1 MIYGIISD
9 VHGNLEAL
17 LAVLEKIKSY
27 DKKIEK
33 MICLGDIVGYGA
45 DPGECIRITR
55 EISDVILAGNHD
67 FAVCEQT
74 DIAGFNDYAKE
85 AVLWS
90 REALNQDE
98 IDFLKKLPLKH
109 SEKNADFVHSSL
121 HRPESWRY
129 LSGTP
134 DTYIDFQV
142 MKKKVLFVGH
152 THVPVIFENVG
163 VEVKR
168 LNLSKLSLNTKKKY
182 IINPGSVGQPRDR
195 DPRASFSVYDEKNK
209 SVETIRVEYEIEKAQ
224 KKILNAGLPEVLAT
238 RLSYGG

>member
-9 VHGNLEAL
+9 IHGNLESL
-17 LAVLEKIKSY
+17 LAIMEKIKSY
-27 DKKIEK
+27 GKRIDRI
-33 MICLGDIVGYGA
+33 ICLGDIVGYGA
-45 DPGECIRITR
+45 DPAECIRITR
-55 EISDVILAGNHD
+55 EVSDVIIAGNHD

-74 DIAGFNDYAKE
+74 SIENFNDYAKE

-90 REALNQDE
+90 RDE
-98 IDFLKKLPLKH
+98 VDKDGIDFLKELPFKH
-109 SEKNADFVHSSL
+109 SERSADFVHSSL

-134 DTYIDFQV
+134 DTYIDFQI
-142 MKKKVLFVGH
+142 MEKKVLFVGH

-163 VEVKR
+163 MEVKR
-168 LNLSKLSLNTKKKY
+168 LDLYELTLDPRKKY

-195 DPRASFSVYDEKNK
+195 DPRASFAIYNSGKK
-209 SVETIRVEYEIEKAQ
+209 FIKIIRVEYDIEKAQ
-224 KKILNAGLPEVLAT
+224 RKILSAGLPDILAT

>member
-1 MIYGIISD
+1 MIYAIISD
-9 VHGNLEAL
+9 THGNLESL

-27 DKKIEK
+27 GKKIDK
-33 MICLGDIVGYGA
+33 TICLGDIVGYGA
-45 DPGECIRITR
+45 DPAECIRITR

-74 DIAGFNDYAKE
+74 SIENFNDYAKE

-90 REALNQDE
+90 RDVLDENE
-98 IDFLKKLPLKH
+98 IDFLKRLPLKH
-109 SEKNADFVHSSL
+109 SERSADFVHSSL

-134 DTYIDFQV
+134 DTYIDFQI
-142 MKKKVLFVGH
+142 MEKKVLFVGH
-152 THVPVIFENVG
+152 THVPVIFENAG
-163 VEVKR
+163 VEVER
-168 LNLSKLSLNTKKKY
+168 LDASSLTLNPKKKY

-195 DPRASFSVYDEKNK
+195 DPRASFAIFNPENR
-209 SVETIRVEYEIEKAQ
+209 SVETIRVEYDIEGAQ
-224 KKILNAGLPEVLAT
+224 RKILDAGLPEALAA

>member
-1 MIYGIISD
+1 MIYGVISD
-9 VHGNLEAL
+9 IHGNLEAL
-17 LAVLEKIKSY
+17 LATLESIKSY
-27 DKKIEK
+27 KKKIDK
-33 MICLGDIVGYGA
+33 IICLGDIVGYGA

-74 DIAGFNDYAKE
+74 SIEAFNAYARA

-90 REALNQDE
+90 RDALNEDE
-98 IDFLKKLPLKH
+98 INFLRDLPLIYG
-109 SEKNADFVHSSL
+109 EKSTDFVHSSL

-134 DTYIDFQV
+134 DTYIDFQI
-142 MKKKVLFVGH
+142 MEKNVLFVGH
-152 THVPVIFENVG
+152 THIPVIFENEG
-163 VEVKR
+163 MEVKR
-168 LNLSKLSLNTKKKY
+168 LNSSELFLNPNKKY

-195 DPRASFSVYDEKNK
+195 DQRASFSIFDLENK
-209 SVETIRVEYEIEKAQ
+209 SIETIRVEYDIKEAQ
-224 KKILNAGLPEVLAT
+224 RKILNAGLPEVLAN